1 LGNLGDANS
10 GQKSAYLSLPRPT
23 CSQSEISLSKSLIEL
38 NLTISALAPEKAILL
53 ELVRWET
60 HVPPLIA
67 DEPEKVVLDH
77 FGAYDIFVRI
87 MWKGMGTPTTE
98 AQSGTEEEFHR
109 AHEIWQKHRT
119 LPVLFY
125 FCQKSFPPPRTA
137 EELEHLGKVSAFC
150 NERSTKGR
158 VAE

>member
-1 LGNLGDANS
+1 M
-10 GQKSAYLSLPRPT
+10 PRPERYLG
-23 CSQSEISLSKSLIEL
+23 SYGR
-38 NLTISALAPEKAILL
+38 NL
-53 ELVRWET
+53 
-60 HVPPLIA
+60 
-67 DEPEKVVLDH
+67 
-77 FGAYDIFVRI
+77 
-87 MWKGMGTPTTE
+87 
-98 AQSGTEEEFHR
+98 EEEFHR

-125 FCQKSFPPPRTA
+125 FSQKSFPPPRTA